1 MVKGCISSPVLDHR
15 DSSRIHILLLS
26 DSKTILNKMQV
37 YLFSFLFVLSFYH
50 TLSYHYSPRSQPL
63 FITSLQFFQDFSNI
77 FIHINRLSRY
87 FCRCICFTLI
97 QTHIKCML
105 KCVCHL
111 PERIFYNTG
120 GVFYLCAPTLKW
132 STKLVYTP
140 EYYIL
145 HQVQGTLFSAF
156 YNPV

>member
-1 MVKGCISSPVLDHR
+1 MVLTRQETAALEEGSSCRMRLDPQLLVKGCISSPVLDHR

-111 PERIFYNTG
+111 PERIFYNTRG
-120 GVFYLCAPTLKW
+120 CFLSLCTN
-132 STKLVYTP
+132 S
-140 EYYIL
+140 
-145 HQVQGTLFSAF
+145 
-156 YNPV
+156 